1 MAKLQMDAN
10 EKKNP
15 TTQEDFRKYAESIFR
30 CAEEYATLAIAPFPY
45 LFDKAITAITTN
57 MAFACELYLKALLVM
72 EQKKTVSGHKIDEL
86 FRSIQSDEIKNRIQK
101 RVGYDNFDL
110 CIQEIKL
117 AFTVTRYTYEYKQ
130 MAWDFK
136 FLNLLMIALRDECKI
151 QMEGSNNA

>member
-15 TTQEDFRKYAESIFR
+15 TTPDDFEKYAESIIR
-30 CAEEYATLAIAPFPY
+30 CADEYATLAVASFPF

-57 MAFACELYLKALLVM
+57 MAFACELYLKALLVK
-72 EQKKTVSGHKIDEL
+72 EQRRIVNGHKIDEL

-130 MAWDFK
+130 MACDFK

-151 QMEGSNNA
+151 QMEGNNNA